1 MDAPPPRHA
10 PEHAQGDDLR
20 AEVAARVRALAPNA
34 RRLLVAVSGGRDSVA
49 ALRLLHGSAWQV
61 EAAHFDHRLRPDSA
75 ADAAFVQQ
83 LCDGL
88 GVRLHRGS
96 ADVAAIARQRGWNV
110 EDGARRLRY
119 AFLHRVAVGGEP
131 VGVHDVESR
140 TAPTEARSADVE
152 AQVAPTDARPA
163 DVESP
168 GASTERFDVIVVA
181 HTRDDQAETTLLQ
194 LFRGAAFPAGMAA
207 RQGMVVRP
215 LLGVAR
221 ATLTTYL
228 ESIDQAWREDATNL
242 DLERNRAWLR
252 HEVLPAVE
260 RRFPGAATRVAATAL
275 TLRDAE
281 DGLAALAA
289 QRFGAAPLHL
299 TALAHAPAALRRVAI
314 ARVVE
319 AAGAAP
325 TREAIAAVE
334 AAVLSA
340 AATGT
345 GAAPWRRD
353 VGGGRV
359 ARVAYGRLDVV
370 RSSGRAER
378 LGEQPGERP
387 GPRPGEAPGRRLGRA
402 APELAAQD
410 VLAVGS
416 SDDLPPGVDVAV
428 LERYGPLSVRTR
440 RSGDRIR
447 LPIGTRL
454 VSDVLIDAKVP
465 REERD
470 ALKLLVAGEDEV
482 LWIEGVA
489 AIPGVAT
496 GPVDADVAYM
506 ARALEQARLAAG
518 AGELPVGAVVVLD
531 GEVVAE
537 AHNRSEA
544 EHDPTA
550 HAELLA
556 LRQAADR
563 VGDWRL
569 TGATLFVTLE
579 PCPMCLGA
587 ALQTHLA
594 RIVYGASN
602 VREGALGS
610 VVDLRA
616 GEWKRAPEVIGG
628 VLAGASARLLREF
641 FEARRG

>member
-1 MDAPPPRHA
+1 MNAPPPRHA
-10 PEHAQGDDLR
+10 PTHAQGDELR

-49 ALRLLHGSAWQV
+49 ALRLLLGSTWQV

-75 ADAAFVQQ
+75 DDAAFVQQ

-110 EDGARRLRY
+110 EDAARRLRY
-119 AFLHRVAVGGEP
+119 AFLHRVAAGGEP
-131 VGVHDVESR
+131 VGVQDVESR
-140 TAPTEARSADVE
+140 VAPSGGRSAEVRS
-152 AQVAPTDARPA
+152 QVAPTNARPA
-163 DVESP
+163 GAASP
-168 GASTERFDVIVVA
+168 RAATERFDAIVVA
-181 HTRDDQAETTLLQ
+181 HTLDDQAETTLLQ

-215 LLGVAR
+215 LLGVER
-221 ATLTTYL
+221 ATLTAYL
-228 ESIDQAWREDATNL
+228 ESIDQAWREDTTNL

-260 RRFPGAATRVAATAL
+260 RRFPGAAARVAATAV

-299 TALAHAPAALRRVAI
+299 AVLAHAPAALRRVAI
-314 ARVVE
+314 ARVFE
-319 AAGAAP
+319 AAGVAP

-370 RSSGRAER
+370 RSSVRA
-378 LGEQPGERP
+378 
-387 GPRPGEAPGRRLGRA
+387 
-402 APELAAQD
+402 ELAAED
-410 VLAVGS
+410 VLLVGS

-428 LERYGPLSVRTR
+428 LGRYAPLSLRTR
-440 RSGDRIR
+440 RPGDRIR

-465 REERD
+465 REDRD
-470 ALKLLVAGEDEV
+470 ALRLLVAGEHDV

-489 AIPGVAT
+489 ATPGVAT

-506 ARALEQARLAAG
+506 ARALEQARLAAE

-556 LRQAADR
+556 LRQAAGR

-587 ALQTHLA
+587 AMQTHLA